1 MISSSIFTGAN
12 IFITIAICLIAAVV
26 AVITTDMYKG
36 IKDKEAEEK
45 E

>member
-12 IFITIAICLIAAVV
+12 IFIAVAICIIAAVV
-26 AVITTDMYKG
+26 AIITTDMYKG
-36 IKDKEAEEK
+36 TKDKNAEEK